1 MEETNNN
8 STIPKDTL
16 KHDEKENMIA
26 SLSDEDSLT
35 KPKKKCNHYVRK
47 NPEEDKRRTKERT
60 PKQLEALKKGRLKV
74 QQRVMKK
81 KEEEIQ
87 KYLAEIALTKSKQNL
102 DYNTAKKHDKKETV
116 LTSSSDESDE
126 EENVL
131 ASSSEEEIIIKSKKK
146 KLKKQKKKKKIIYL
160 SDSSDSDSGSD
171 DDYVI
176 EQPKRSRVNRQQL
189 QNEIKQELPKIDYRS
204 FFC

>member
-8 STIPKDTL
+8 STISNDTL
-16 KHDEKENMIA
+16 KHDEKENVI
-26 SLSDEDSLT
+26 SDEDSLT
-35 KPKKKCNHYVRK
+35 KPKKKYIRK
-47 NPEEDKRRTKERT
+47 TPEEDKRRTKERT
-60 PKQLEALKKGRLKV
+60 PKQLEALRKGREKV

-87 KYLAEIALTKSKQNL
+87 KYLAEQKDTL
-102 DYNTAKKHDKKETV
+102 AKENNKVNQIEQKF
-116 LTSSSDESDE
+116 SDSESDS
-126 EENVL
+126 L
-131 ASSSEEEIIIKSKKK
+131 SSSSEEEIIIKSKKK

-171 DDYVI
+171 NDYVI
-176 EQPKRSRVNRQQL
+176 EQPKRSRVNRPQQL

>member
-1 MEETNNN
+1 L
-8 STIPKDTL
+8 D
-16 KHDEKENMIA
+16 
-26 SLSDEDSLT
+26 
-35 KPKKKCNHYVRK
+35 
-47 NPEEDKRRTKERT
+47 
-60 PKQLEALKKGRLKV
+60 ALKKGREKV

-87 KYLAEIALTKSKQNL
+87 KYLAEIALTKSEQNL
-102 DYNTAKKHDKKETV
+102 DYNTAKENNKVNQIEQKFSDSESDA
-116 LTSSSDESDE
+116 LSSSSSS
-126 EENVL
+126 
-131 ASSSEEEIIIKSKKK
+131 SSSEEEIIIKSKKK

-171 DDYVI
+171 NDYVI
-176 EQPKRSRVNRQQL
+176 EQPKRSRVNRPQQL